1 MIQHEYSVKTLR
13 ILIFI
18 ALCAA
23 LLIATGDAITL
34 SPGTSFSSASTI
46 TNGDS
51 VYIQGVATG
60 HPANGLQ
67 VWLLGNNYVQI
78 TTVPVESDNT
88 YEYELKPADT
98 QNLAPGQYFV
108 LIQHPMMN
116 GAFDIYYD
124 SSTGQVFNR
133 QLGTGTAIFQLTGTG
148 SLQTPSGANALMNAI
163 NSQNI
168 DDTFATASFIISSPS
183 AFVNPVGDHYVG
195 DQFTVGG
202 QTNLA
207 GGDKLQVEITSSSFG
222 PTKKSQDSG
231 FSGSTGI
238 VQVVAGNGSMNQWS
252 FPVDA
257 SSYKPDEYIVR
268 VSGVSV
274 DVTGSTTFTILE
286 KPVTAIATPTSEPAT
301 LVQTTGPTLAPTT
314 VPPATTQADLPVMAV
329 FAALGLAACG
339 ILLKKK

>member
-1 MIQHEYSVKTLR
+1 MIQHENPVKTLR

-23 LLIATGDAITL
+23 LLIATGDAVTL
-34 SPGTSFSSASTI
+34 SPGTSFSSAPTI

-60 HPANGLQ
+60 HPSNGLQ
-67 VWLLGNNYVQI
+67 VWLLGNNYVKI

-116 GAFDIYYD
+116 GVFDIYYD

-148 SLQTPSGANALMNAI
+148 SLQTPAGANALMNAI

-195 DQFTVGG
+195 DQFTIGG

-207 GGDKLQVEITSSSFG
+207 VGDKLQVEITSSSFG
-222 PTKKSQDSG
+222 PTKKSQDSA

-257 SSYKPDEYIVR
+257 SGYKPDEYIVK
-268 VSGVSV
+268 VTGVSV
-274 DVTGSTTFTILE
+274 DVTGSTTFNILE
-286 KPVTAIATPTSEPAT
+286 KPVTTLATPTSEPAT
-301 LVQTTGPTLAPTT
+301 LVPTTEPTLAPTT
-314 VPPATTQADLPVMAV
+314 APPATTQAGFPVMAV
-329 FAALGLAACG
+329 FGALGLAACG